1 MKDRDSFRGTAID
14 KAFCEAFKRTKFY
27 TEIYQKHKDEIIIGI
42 RDGYINLY
50 YNCDSIAKIDVD
62 KPSIAVVKSYYTD
75 EKAGILSDK
84 DYVSFY
90 DKDYVSFYDII
101 KKNSDRRNKKEKQAQ
116 ERLFIDNNSNPSSG
130 WFCIDVEFTKS
141 LRGKDTAEDWR
152 FDIIAISKTAPYRV
166 ALIEL
171 KYGEKAI
178 KEKSGIRTHV
188 RDFYAFH
195 KENRYIDLKDEIVSI
210 VKSLQ
215 EIGVDVPY
223 NLTEISTNKFAIYP
237 EFYFIMINNN
247 AKAGASTPEQ
257 TMSGYLFKDKRWNC
271 KRISK
276 FVIEGG
282 DYFTLTENDKDFK
295 PIFLF
300 SSATLPNINIQ
311 DILDFDNY
319 NIIHSYPY
327 DK

>member
-14 KAFCEAFKRTKFY
+14 EAFCEDFKSTKFY
-27 TEIYQKHKDEIIIGI
+27 TEIYQKHKNEIIIGI
-42 RDGYINLY
+42 RNGYINLY
-50 YNCDSIAKIDVD
+50 YNCDSIAKIRVGQ
-62 KPSIAVVKSYYTD
+62 PSKAQLEPYYTD
-75 EKAGILSDK
+75 KKTRSLSDEE
-84 DYVSFY
+84 YVSFY
-90 DKDYVSFYDII
+90 NSI
-101 KKNSDRRNKKEKQAQ
+101 KEKSDRKDKKEKQAQ
-116 ERLFIDNNSNPSSG
+116 ERLFIDNNSNPSSA

-141 LRGKDTAEDWR
+141 LRGKNTAKDWR
-152 FDIIAISKTAPYRV
+152 FDIIAISKVAPFRV

-171 KYGEKAI
+171 KYDKVAI
-178 KEKSGIRTHV
+178 GGKSGVRTHV
-188 RDFYAFH
+188 RDFYTFH
-195 KENRYIDLKDEIVSI
+195 KENRYENLKDEIVSI

-215 EIGVDVPY
+215 RIGVDVPY
-223 NLTEISTNKFAIYP
+223 NFAEISTNKFAIYP

-257 TMSGYLFKDKRWNC
+257 TMSGHLFKDKRWNC
-271 KRISK
+271 KKISK
-276 FVIEGG
+276 PVIEEG

>member
-50 YNCDSIAKIDVD
+50 YNCDSIAKIRVGQ
-62 KPSIAVVKSYYTD
+62 PSKALLASYYTD
-75 EKAGILSDK
+75 KITRSLSDEE
-84 DYVSFY
+84 YVSFY
-90 DKDYVSFYDII
+90 NSI
-101 KKNSDRRNKKEKQAQ
+101 KEKSDRRDKKEKQAQ
-116 ERLFIDNNSNPSSG
+116 ERLFIDNNSNPSSA

-141 LRGKDTAEDWR
+141 LRGKNTAKDWR
-152 FDIIAISKTAPYRV
+152 FDIIAIFKVAPFRV

-171 KYGEKAI
+171 KYDKVAI
-178 KEKSGIRTHV
+178 GGKSGVRTHV
-188 RDFYAFH
+188 RDFYTFH
-195 KENRYIDLKDEIVSI
+195 KENRYENLKDEIVSI

-215 EIGVDVPY
+215 RIGVDVPY
-223 NLTEISTNKFAIYP
+223 NFAEISTNKFAIYP

-257 TMSGYLFKDKRWNC
+257 TMSGHLFKDKRWNC
-271 KRISK
+271 KKISK
-276 FVIEGG
+276 PVIEEG

>member
-50 YNCDSIAKIDVD
+50 YNCDSIAKIRVGQ
-62 KPSIAVVKSYYTD
+62 PSKALLASYYTD
-75 EKAGILSDK
+75 KKTRSLSDEE
-84 DYVSFY
+84 YVSFY
-90 DKDYVSFYDII
+90 NSI
-101 KKNSDRRNKKEKQAQ
+101 KEKSDRRDKKEKQAQ
-116 ERLFIDNNSNPSSG
+116 ERLFIDNNSNPSSV

-141 LRGKDTAEDWR
+141 LRGKNTAEDWR

-171 KYGEKAI
+171 KYGKKAI
-178 KEKSGIRTHV
+178 GGKSGIRTHV
-188 RDFYAFH
+188 MDFYAFH

-223 NLTEISTNKFAIYP
+223 NLTEISTNEFAIYP
-237 EFYFIMINNN
+237 EFYFITIDNNI
-247 AKAGASTPEQ
+247 AGASTPEQ

-271 KRISK
+271 KKISK
-276 FVIEGG
+276 SVIEGG

-300 SSATLPNINIQ
+300 SSATLPNIRIQ

-327 DK
+327 NK

>member
-1 MKDRDSFRGTAID
+1 MKYRDSFRGTAID
-14 KAFCEAFKRTKFY
+14 KAFCKAFKSTKFY

-50 YNCDSIAKIDVD
+50 YNCDSIAKIEVD
-62 KPSIAVVKSYYTD
+62 KPSIAELASYYTD
-75 EKAGILSDK
+75 KKTNVLSDE
-84 DYVSFY
+84 
-90 DKDYVSFYDII
+90 DYVSFYDII
-101 KKNSDRRNKKEKQAQ
+101 KKNSDLRSKKEKQAQ
-116 ERLFIDNNSNPSSG
+116 ERLFIDNNSNPSSR

-171 KYGEKAI
+171 KYGKQAI
-178 KEKSGIRTHV
+178 GGKSGVRTHV
-188 RDFYAFH
+188 KDFYAFH
-195 KENRYIDLKDEIVSI
+195 KENRYTNLKDEIVSI

-223 NLTEISTNKFAIYP
+223 NLAEISTNEFANHP
-237 EFYFIMINNN
+237 EFYFITIDNN
-247 AKAGASTPEQ
+247 AKTGASTPEK
-257 TMSGYLFKDKRWNC
+257 TMSGYLFNDNRWNC
-271 KRISK
+271 KKISK
-276 FVIEGG
+276 SVFEEGN
-282 DYFTLTENDKDFK
+282 YFELTAHDEGFK

-300 SSATLPNINIQ
+300 SSATLPNIKIQ
-311 DILDFDNY
+311 NILDFDNY
-319 NIIHSYPY
+319 NIIHLYPY

>member
-50 YNCDSIAKIDVD
+50 YNCDSIAKIRVGQ
-62 KPSIAVVKSYYTD
+62 PSKALLASYYTD
-75 EKAGILSDK
+75 KKTRSLSDEE
-84 DYVSFY
+84 YVSFY
-90 DKDYVSFYDII
+90 NSI
-101 KKNSDRRNKKEKQAQ
+101 KEKSDRRDKKEKQAQ
-116 ERLFIDNNSNPSSG
+116 ERLFIDNNSNPSSA

-141 LRGKDTAEDWR
+141 LRGKNTAEDWR

-171 KYGEKAI
+171 KYGKKAI
-178 KEKSGIRTHV
+178 GGKSGIRTHV

-195 KENRYIDLKDEIVSI
+195 KGNRYIDLKDEIVSI

-223 NLTEISTNKFAIYP
+223 NLTEISTNEFAIYP
-237 EFYFIMINNN
+237 EFYFITIDNNI
-247 AKAGASTPEQ
+247 AGASTPEQ

-271 KRISK
+271 KKISK
-276 FVIEGG
+276 SVIEGG

-300 SSATLPNINIQ
+300 SSATLPNIRIQ

-327 DK
+327 NK

>member
-14 KAFCEAFKRTKFY
+14 KAFCETFKRTKFY

-75 EKAGILSDK
+75 EKAGILS
-84 DYVSFY
+84 

-223 NLTEISTNKFAIYP
+223 NLTEISTNEFAIYP
-237 EFYFIMINNN
+237 EFYFITIDNNI
-247 AKAGASTPEQ
+247 AGASTPEQ

-271 KRISK
+271 KKISK
-276 FVIEGG
+276 SVIEGG

>member
-75 EKAGILSDK
+75 EKVGILS
-84 DYVSFY
+84 

-116 ERLFIDNNSNPSSG
+116 ERLFIDNNSNPSSV

-141 LRGKDTAEDWR
+141 LRGKNTAEDWR

-171 KYGEKAI
+171 KYGKKAI
-178 KEKSGIRTHV
+178 GGKSGIRTHV

-223 NLTEISTNKFAIYP
+223 NLTEISTNEFAIYP
-237 EFYFIMINNN
+237 EFYFITIDNNV
-247 AKAGASTPEQ
+247 AGASTPEQ

-271 KRISK
+271 KKISK
-276 FVIEGG
+276 SVIEGG
-282 DYFTLTENDKDFK
+282 DYFTLTENNKDFK

>member
-14 KAFCEAFKRTKFY
+14 EAFCEDFKSTKFY
-27 TEIYQKHKDEIIIGI
+27 TEIYQKHKNEIIIGI
-42 RDGYINLY
+42 RNGYINLY
-50 YNCDSIAKIDVD
+50 YNCDSIAKIRVGQ
-62 KPSIAVVKSYYTD
+62 PSKAQLEPYYTD
-75 EKAGILSDK
+75 KKTRSLSDEE
-84 DYVSFY
+84 YVSFY
-90 DKDYVSFYDII
+90 NSI
-101 KKNSDRRNKKEKQAQ
+101 KEKSDRKDKKEKQAQ

-141 LRGKDTAEDWR
+141 LRGKNTAKDWR
-152 FDIIAISKTAPYRV
+152 FDIIAISKVAPFRV

-171 KYGEKAI
+171 KYDKVAI
-178 KEKSGIRTHV
+178 GGKSGVRTHV
-188 RDFYAFH
+188 RDFYTFH
-195 KENRYIDLKDEIVSI
+195 KENRYENLKDEIVSI

-215 EIGVDVPY
+215 RIGVDVPY
-223 NLTEISTNKFAIYP
+223 NFAEISTNKFASYP

-257 TMSGYLFKDKRWNC
+257 TMSGHLFKDKRWNC
-271 KRISK
+271 KKISK
-276 FVIEGG
+276 PVIEEG

>member
-50 YNCDSIAKIDVD
+50 YNCDSIAKIRVGQ
-62 KPSIAVVKSYYTD
+62 PSKALLASYYTD
-75 EKAGILSDK
+75 KITRSLSDEE
-84 DYVSFY
+84 YVSFY
-90 DKDYVSFYDII
+90 NSI
-101 KKNSDRRNKKEKQAQ
+101 KEKSDRRDKKEKQAQ
-116 ERLFIDNNSNPSSG
+116 ERLFIDNNSNPSSV

-141 LRGKDTAEDWR
+141 LRGKNTAEDWR

-171 KYGEKAI
+171 KYGKKAI
-178 KEKSGIRTHV
+178 GGKSGIRTHV

-223 NLTEISTNKFAIYP
+223 NLTEISTNEFAIYP
-237 EFYFIMINNN
+237 EFYFITIDNNI
-247 AKAGASTPEQ
+247 AGASTPEQ

-271 KRISK
+271 KKISK
-276 FVIEGG
+276 SVIEGG

>member
-1 MKDRDSFRGTAID
+1 MKKRDSFRGTAIT
-14 KAFCEAFKRTKFY
+14 KAFCEAFKSTKFY
-27 TEIYQKHKDEIIIGI
+27 TEIYQKHKNEIIIGI
-42 RDGYINLY
+42 RNGYINLY
-50 YNCDSIAKIDVD
+50 YNCDSIAKIRVGQ
-62 KPSIAVVKSYYTD
+62 PSKAQLEPYYTD
-75 EKAGILSDK
+75 KKTRSLSDEE
-84 DYVSFY
+84 YVSFY
-90 DKDYVSFYDII
+90 NSI
-101 KKNSDRRNKKEKQAQ
+101 KEKSDRKDKKEKQAQ
-116 ERLFIDNNSNPSSG
+116 ERLFIDNNSNPSSA

-141 LRGKDTAEDWR
+141 LRGKNTAKDWR
-152 FDIIAISKTAPYRV
+152 FDIIAISKVAPFRV

-171 KYGEKAI
+171 KYDKVAI
-178 KEKSGIRTHV
+178 RGKSGVRTHV
-188 RDFYAFH
+188 RDFYTFH
-195 KENRYIDLKDEIVSI
+195 KENRYENLKDEIVSI

-215 EIGVDVPY
+215 RIGVDVPY
-223 NLTEISTNKFAIYP
+223 NFAEISTNKFAIYP

-257 TMSGYLFKDKRWNC
+257 TMSGQLFKDKGWNC
-271 KRISK
+271 KKISK
-276 FVIEGG
+276 PVIEEG

>member
-50 YNCDSIAKIDVD
+50 YNCDSIAKIKVD
-62 KPSIAVVKSYYTD
+62 KPSIAELKSYYTD
-75 EKAGILSDK
+75 EKADILS
-84 DYVSFY
+84 

-116 ERLFIDNNSNPSSG
+116 ERLFIDNNNNPSSG

-152 FDIIAISKTAPYRV
+152 FDIIAISKVAPFRV

-171 KYGEKAI
+171 KYDKEAI
-178 KEKSGIRTHV
+178 KGKSGVRTHV
-188 RDFYAFH
+188 RDFYTFH
-195 KENRYIDLKDEIVSI
+195 KENRYENLKDEIVSI

-215 EIGVDVPY
+215 RIGVDVPY
-223 NLTEISTNKFAIYP
+223 SFAGISTNKFAIYP

-276 FVIEGG
+276 HVIEEG

-300 SSATLPNINIQ
+300 SSATLPNIRIQ

-327 DK
+327 NK

>member
-50 YNCDSIAKIDVD
+50 YNCDSIAKIRVGQ
-62 KPSIAVVKSYYTD
+62 PSKALLSSYYTY
-75 EKAGILSDK
+75 KITLILSDEE
-84 DYVSFY
+84 YVSFY
-90 DKDYVSFYDII
+90 NSI
-101 KKNSDRRNKKEKQAQ
+101 KEKSDRRDKKEKQAQ
-116 ERLFIDNNSNPSSG
+116 ERLFIDNNSNPSSV

-141 LRGKDTAEDWR
+141 LRGKNTAEDWR

-171 KYGEKAI
+171 KYGKKAI
-178 KEKSGIRTHV
+178 GGKSGIRTHV

-223 NLTEISTNKFAIYP
+223 NLTEISTNEFAIYP
-237 EFYFIMINNN
+237 EFYFITIDNNI
-247 AKAGASTPEQ
+247 AGASTPEQ

-271 KRISK
+271 KKISK
-276 FVIEGG
+276 SVIEGG

-300 SSATLPNINIQ
+300 SSATLPNIRIQ

-327 DK
+327 NK

>member
-50 YNCDSIAKIDVD
+50 YNCDSIAKIRVGQ
-62 KPSIAVVKSYYTD
+62 PSKALLASYYTD
-75 EKAGILSDK
+75 KITRSLSDEE
-84 DYVSFY
+84 YVSFY
-90 DKDYVSFYDII
+90 NSI
-101 KKNSDRRNKKEKQAQ
+101 KEKSDRRDKKEKQAQ
-116 ERLFIDNNSNPSSG
+116 ERLFIDNNSNPSSV

-141 LRGKDTAEDWR
+141 LRGKNTAEDWR

-171 KYGEKAI
+171 KYGKKAI
-178 KEKSGIRTHV
+178 GGKSGIRTHV

-223 NLTEISTNKFAIYP
+223 NLTEISTNEFAIYP
-237 EFYFIMINNN
+237 EFYFITIDNNI
-247 AKAGASTPEQ
+247 AGASTPEQ

-271 KRISK
+271 KKISK
-276 FVIEGG
+276 SVIEEG

-300 SSATLPNINIQ
+300 SSATLPNIRIQ

-327 DK
+327 NK

>member
-50 YNCDSIAKIDVD
+50 YNCDSIAKIRVGQ
-62 KPSIAVVKSYYTD
+62 PSKALLASYYTD
-75 EKAGILSDK
+75 KKTRSLSDEE
-84 DYVSFY
+84 YVSFY
-90 DKDYVSFYDII
+90 NSI
-101 KKNSDRRNKKEKQAQ
+101 KEKSDRRDKKEKQAQ
-116 ERLFIDNNSNPSSG
+116 ERLFIDNNSNPSSV

-141 LRGKDTAEDWR
+141 LRGKNTAEDWR

-171 KYGEKAI
+171 KYGKKAI
-178 KEKSGIRTHV
+178 GGKSGIRTHV

-223 NLTEISTNKFAIYP
+223 NLTEISTNEFAIYP
-237 EFYFIMINNN
+237 EFYFITIDNNI
-247 AKAGASTPEQ
+247 AGASTPEQ

-271 KRISK
+271 KKISK
-276 FVIEGG
+276 SVIEEG

-300 SSATLPNINIQ
+300 SSATLPNIRIQ

>member
-14 KAFCEAFKRTKFY
+14 KAFCEAFKRTMFY

-50 YNCDSIAKIDVD
+50 YNCDSIAKIRVGQ
-62 KPSIAVVKSYYTD
+62 PSKALLASYYTD
-75 EKAGILSDK
+75 KKTRSLSDEE
-84 DYVSFY
+84 YVSFY
-90 DKDYVSFYDII
+90 NSI
-101 KKNSDRRNKKEKQAQ
+101 KEKSDRRDKKEKQAQ
-116 ERLFIDNNSNPSSG
+116 ERLFIDNNSNPSSV

-141 LRGKDTAEDWR
+141 LRGKNTAEDWR

-171 KYGEKAI
+171 KYGKKAI
-178 KEKSGIRTHV
+178 GGKSGIRTHV

-223 NLTEISTNKFAIYP
+223 NLTEISTNEFAIYP
-237 EFYFIMINNN
+237 EFYFITIDNNI
-247 AKAGASTPEQ
+247 AGASAPEQ

-271 KRISK
+271 KKISK
-276 FVIEGG
+276 SVIEGG

-300 SSATLPNINIQ
+300 SSATLPNIRIQ

-327 DK
+327 NK

>member
-14 KAFCEAFKRTKFY
+14 EAFCEDFKSTKFY

-50 YNCDSIAKIDVD
+50 YNCDSIAKIRVGQ
-62 KPSIAVVKSYYTD
+62 PSKALLASYYTD
-75 EKAGILSDK
+75 KITRSLSDEE
-84 DYVSFY
+84 YVSFY
-90 DKDYVSFYDII
+90 NSI
-101 KKNSDRRNKKEKQAQ
+101 KEKSDRRDKKEKQAQ
-116 ERLFIDNNSNPSSG
+116 ERLFIDNNSNPSSV

-141 LRGKDTAEDWR
+141 LRGKNTAKDWR
-152 FDIIAISKTAPYRV
+152 FDIIAISKVAPFRV

-171 KYGEKAI
+171 KYDKVAI
-178 KEKSGIRTHV
+178 GGKSGVRTHV
-188 RDFYAFH
+188 RDFYTFH
-195 KENRYIDLKDEIVSI
+195 KENRYENLKDEIVSI

-215 EIGVDVPY
+215 RIGVDVPY
-223 NLTEISTNKFAIYP
+223 NFAEISTNKFAIYP

-276 FVIEGG
+276 YVIEEG

>member
-50 YNCDSIAKIDVD
+50 YNCDSIAKIRVGQ
-62 KPSIAVVKSYYTD
+62 PSKALLASYYTD
-75 EKAGILSDK
+75 KKTRSLSDEE
-84 DYVSFY
+84 YVSFY
-90 DKDYVSFYDII
+90 NSI
-101 KKNSDRRNKKEKQAQ
+101 KEKSDRRDKKEKQAQ
-116 ERLFIDNNSNPSSG
+116 ERLFIDNNSNPSSV

-141 LRGKDTAEDWR
+141 LRGKNTAEDWR

-171 KYGEKAI
+171 KYGKKAI
-178 KEKSGIRTHV
+178 GGKSGIRTHV

-195 KENRYIDLKDEIVSI
+195 KGNRYIDLKDEIVSI

-223 NLTEISTNKFAIYP
+223 NLTEISTNEFAIYP
-237 EFYFIMINNN
+237 EFYFITIDNNI
-247 AKAGASTPEQ
+247 AGASTPEQ

-271 KRISK
+271 KKISK
-276 FVIEGG
+276 SVIEGG

-300 SSATLPNINIQ
+300 SSATLPNIRIQ

-327 DK
+327 NK

>member
-75 EKAGILSDK
+75 EKAGILS
-84 DYVSFY
+84 

-188 RDFYAFH
+188 RDFYAFY
-195 KENRYIDLKDEIVSI
+195 KDNRYINLKDEIVSI

-215 EIGVDVPY
+215 EIGVDVAY
-223 NLTEISTNKFAIYP
+223 NFAEIKTNEFTNHP
-237 EFYFIMINNN
+237 EFYFITINN
-247 AKAGASTPEQ
+247 KAEAGTSTPEQ

-271 KRISK
+271 KKISK
-276 FVIEGG
+276 SVIEGG

>member
-90 DKDYVSFYDII
+90 GII

-171 KYGEKAI
+171 KYGKKAI
-178 KEKSGIRTHV
+178 GGKSGIRTHV

-223 NLTEISTNKFAIYP
+223 NLTEISTNEFAIYP
-237 EFYFIMINNN
+237 EFYFITIDNNI
-247 AKAGASTPEQ
+247 AGASTPEQ

-271 KRISK
+271 KKISK
-276 FVIEGG
+276 SVIEGG

-300 SSATLPNINIQ
+300 SSATLPNIRIQ

-327 DK
+327 NK

>member
-50 YNCDSIAKIDVD
+50 YNCDSIAKIRVGQ
-62 KPSIAVVKSYYTD
+62 PSKALLASYYTD
-75 EKAGILSDK
+75 KITRSLSDEE
-84 DYVSFY
+84 YVSLY
-90 DKDYVSFYDII
+90 NNI
-101 KKNSDRRNKKEKQAQ
+101 KEKSDRRDKKEKQAQ
-116 ERLFIDNNSNPSSG
+116 ERLFIDNNNNPSSV

-141 LRGKDTAEDWR
+141 LRGKNTAEDWR

-171 KYGEKAI
+171 KYGKKAI
-178 KEKSGIRTHV
+178 GGKSGIRTHV

-223 NLTEISTNKFAIYP
+223 NLTEISTNEFAIYP
-237 EFYFIMINNN
+237 EFYFITIDNNI
-247 AKAGASTPEQ
+247 AGASTPEQ

-271 KRISK
+271 KKISK
-276 FVIEGG
+276 SVIEGG

-300 SSATLPNINIQ
+300 SSATLPNIRIQ

-327 DK
+327 NK

>member
-1 MKDRDSFRGTAID
+1 MKDRDLFRGTAID
-14 KAFCEAFKRTKFY
+14 KAFCEAFKRTKFN

-50 YNCDSIAKIDVD
+50 YNCDSIAKIVVD
-62 KPSIAVVKSYYTD
+62 KPSIAELKSYYTD

-90 DKDYVSFYDII
+90 DII
-101 KKNSDRRNKKEKQAQ
+101 KKNSDRSNKKEKQAQ

-141 LRGKDTAEDWR
+141 LRGKDTAKDWR
-152 FDIIAISKTAPYRV
+152 FDIIAISKVAPFRV

-171 KYGEKAI
+171 KYGKEAI
-178 KEKSGIRTHV
+178 KEKSGIRTHI

-215 EIGVDVPY
+215 RIGVDVPY
-223 NLTEISTNKFAIYP
+223 SFAGISTNKFAIYP
-237 EFYFIMINNN
+237 EFYFITINNN

-276 FVIEGG
+276 NVIEEG

-300 SSATLPNINIQ
+300 SSATLPNIRIQ

-327 DK
+327 NK

>member
-14 KAFCEAFKRTKFY
+14 EAFCEDFKSTKFY
-27 TEIYQKHKDEIIIGI
+27 TEIYQKHKNEIIIGI

-50 YNCDSIAKIDVD
+50 YNCDSIAKIKVD
-62 KPSIAVVKSYYTD
+62 KPSIAELKSYYTD
-75 EKAGILSDK
+75 EKADILS
-84 DYVSFY
+84 

-116 ERLFIDNNSNPSSG
+116 ERLFIDNNNNPSSG

-152 FDIIAISKTAPYRV
+152 FDIIAISKVAPFRV

-171 KYGEKAI
+171 KYDKEAI
-178 KEKSGIRTHV
+178 KGKSGVRTHV
-188 RDFYAFH
+188 RDFYTFH
-195 KENRYIDLKDEIVSI
+195 KENRYENLKDEIVSI

-215 EIGVDVPY
+215 RIGVDVPY
-223 NLTEISTNKFAIYP
+223 SFAGISTNKFAIYP

-276 FVIEGG
+276 HVIEEG

>member
-14 KAFCEAFKRTKFY
+14 EAFCEAFKRTKFY
-27 TEIYQKHKDEIIIGI
+27 TEIYQKHKNEIIIGI

-50 YNCDSIAKIDVD
+50 YNCDSIAKIKVD
-62 KPSIAVVKSYYTD
+62 KPSIAELKSYYTD
-75 EKAGILSDK
+75 EKVDILS
-84 DYVSFY
+84 

-116 ERLFIDNNSNPSSG
+116 ERLFIDNNNNPSSG
-130 WFCIDVEFTKS
+130 WFCIAVEFTKS

-152 FDIIAISKTAPYRV
+152 FDIIAISKVAPFRV

-171 KYGEKAI
+171 KYDKEAI
-178 KEKSGIRTHV
+178 KGKSGVRTHV
-188 RDFYAFH
+188 RDFYTFH
-195 KENRYIDLKDEIVSI
+195 KENRYENLKDEIVSI

-215 EIGVDVPY
+215 RIGVDVPY
-223 NLTEISTNKFAIYP
+223 SFAGISTNKFAIYP

-276 FVIEGG
+276 HVIEEG

-300 SSATLPNINIQ
+300 SSATLPNIKIQ

-327 DK
+327 NK

>member
-50 YNCDSIAKIDVD
+50 YNCDSIAKIRVGQ
-62 KPSIAVVKSYYTD
+62 PSKALLASYYTD
-75 EKAGILSDK
+75 KKTRSLSDEE
-84 DYVSFY
+84 YVSFY
-90 DKDYVSFYDII
+90 NSI
-101 KKNSDRRNKKEKQAQ
+101 KEKSDRRDKKEKQAQ
-116 ERLFIDNNSNPSSG
+116 ERLFIDNNSNPSSV

-141 LRGKDTAEDWR
+141 LRGKNTAEDWR

-171 KYGEKAI
+171 KYGKKAI
-178 KEKSGIRTHV
+178 GGKSGIRTHV

-195 KENRYIDLKDEIVSI
+195 KGNRYIDLKDEIVSI

-223 NLTEISTNKFAIYP
+223 NLTEISTNEFAIYP
-237 EFYFIMINNN
+237 EFYFITIDNNV
-247 AKAGASTPEQ
+247 AGASTPEQ

-271 KRISK
+271 KKISK
-276 FVIEGG
+276 SVIEGG

>member
-14 KAFCEAFKRTKFY
+14 EAFCEDFKSTKFY
-27 TEIYQKHKDEIIIGI
+27 TEIYQKHKNEIIIGI

-50 YNCDSIAKIDVD
+50 YNCDSIAKIKVD
-62 KPSIAVVKSYYTD
+62 KPSIAELKSYYTD
-75 EKAGILSDK
+75 EKVDILS
-84 DYVSFY
+84 

-116 ERLFIDNNSNPSSG
+116 ERLFIDNNNNPSSG

-152 FDIIAISKTAPYRV
+152 FDIIAISKVAPFRV

-171 KYGEKAI
+171 KYDKEAI
-178 KEKSGIRTHV
+178 KGKSGVRTHV
-188 RDFYAFH
+188 RDFYTFH
-195 KENRYIDLKDEIVSI
+195 KENRYENLKDEIVSI

-215 EIGVDVPY
+215 RIGVDVPY
-223 NLTEISTNKFAIYP
+223 SFAGISTNKFAIYP

-257 TMSGYLFKDKRWNC
+257 TMSGYLFKEKRWNC

-276 FVIEGG
+276 HVIEEG

-300 SSATLPNINIQ
+300 SSATLPNIRIQ

-327 DK
+327 NK

>member
-42 RDGYINLY
+42 RDRYINLY
-50 YNCDSIAKIDVD
+50 YNCDSIAKIYVD
-62 KPSIAVVKSYYTD
+62 KPSIAKLKSYYTD
-75 EKAGILSDK
+75 EKARILS
-84 DYVSFY
+84 

-101 KKNSDRRNKKEKQAQ
+101 KKNSDRGNKKEKQAQ

-141 LRGKDTAEDWR
+141 LRGKNTAEDWR

-171 KYGEKAI
+171 KYGKEAI
-178 KEKSGIRTHV
+178 KEKSGVRTHV
-188 RDFYAFH
+188 RDFYTFH
-195 KENRYIDLKDEIVSI
+195 KENRYENLKDEIVSI

-215 EIGVDVPY
+215 RIGVDVPY
-223 NLTEISTNKFAIYP
+223 SFAGISTNKFAIYP
-237 EFYFIMINNN
+237 EFYFITIDNNI
-247 AKAGASTPEQ
+247 AGASTPEQ

-271 KRISK
+271 KKISK
-276 FVIEGG
+276 SVIEGG

-300 SSATLPNINIQ
+300 SSATLPNIRIQ

-327 DK
+327 NK